1 MGKQRLL
8 SLDDLYSYY
17 EQLGQNIHFSSND
30 DLKNI
35 VIQTPGMVQF
45 QKNNKDIEGLRPVV
59 LYACHTLKNNN
70 QSFISEKAMK
80 AALPS
85 FSNRP
90 ILANI
95 IEVDDKHEFNTHAFH
110 VDEDD
115 NIVYDEIPIGIIP
128 ESCGAKLEY
137 DEDKEKT
144 YCVVN
149 GYVFEEYAPL
159 AVEILEREEECP
171 CSVELSVRELSYD
184 SKEKVLNIDDFFF
197 SGVTILGKTEDGKD
211 VQPGMAGSNIK
222 LADFSAQNNSITYSR
237 AELINDIT
245 QAVIN
250 QLNSDIETDVSEKT
264 KEGGNRVFSK
274 LLEQYGK
281 TAEDIEFDYANMSD
295 EELENAFKTAFDGE
309 EEQTEETPSDQD
321 VADAVIEL
329 INALPVTVATT
340 DEEQIT
346 AARTAYDALTDEQ
359 KALVSAEVLALLTG
373 AEASLGEAK
382 AAAANQTAA
391 TAVSDAIDALTAAN
405 NVTLDDVDAI
415 VAARQAY
422 DSLTAAQKA
431 LVESSVVEKLEAA
444 EEALN
449 VVRANQ
455 DDDAAPRKKKNNE
468 LTYTVEIDGEVK
480 TFSVSLIDKLNA
492 LSNLVNNTYG
502 DVDGTFYDVDA
513 YDEDKYVIMHDYWRN
528 KHYRQSY
535 AVKKDI
541 YSLKG
546 DRVEVFAQYL
556 TSDEIAKLDN
566 IKSDY
571 AIISEKVAKYDAEPS
586 KMEILNSDEYFQVAD
601 TAEFA
606 ELKNVEKHFDMT
618 VDEVRKAADD
628 LLLAYAKNNKLDFT
642 ASGKKPVG
650 MKKLDNQKGKK
661 PGRYGNLFKK

>member
-1 MGKQRLL
+1 
-8 SLDDLYSYY
+8 
-17 EQLGQNIHFSSND
+17 
-30 DLKNI
+30 
-35 VIQTPGMVQF
+35 
-45 QKNNKDIEGLRPVV
+45 
-59 LYACHTLKNNN
+59 
-70 QSFISEKAMK
+70 
-80 AALPS
+80 
-85 FSNRP
+85 
-90 ILANI
+90 
-95 IEVDDKHEFNTHAFH
+95 
-110 VDEDD
+110 
-115 NIVYDEIPIGIIP
+115 
-128 ESCGAKLEY
+128 
-137 DEDKEKT
+137 
-144 YCVVN
+144 
-149 GYVFEEYAPL
+149 
-159 AVEILEREEECP
+159 
-171 CSVELSVRELSYD
+171 
-184 SKEKVLNIDDFFF
+184 
-197 SGVTILGKTEDGKD
+197 
-211 VQPGMAGSNIK
+211 
-222 LADFSAQNNSITYSR
+222 
-237 AELINDIT
+237 
-245 QAVIN
+245 
-250 QLNSDIETDVSEKT
+250 
-264 KEGGNRVFSK
+264 VFSK

-309 EEQTEETPSDQD
+309 EPAEETPSDQD

-391 TAVSDAIDALTAAN
+391 TTVSDAINALTAAN
-405 NVTLDDVDAI
+405 SVTLDDADAI
-415 VAARQAY
+415 IAARQAY

-431 LVESSVVEKLEAA
+431 LVESTVVDKLEAA

-571 AIISEKVAKYDAEPS
+571 AIISEKVAKYDAEPF
-586 KMEILNSDEYFQVAD
+586 KMEILNSDEYSQVAD

>member
-8 SLDDLYSYY
+8 SLDDLYNYY

-35 VIQTPGMVQF
+35 VIQTPGTVSF
-45 QKNNKDIEGLRPVV
+45 QKKDKDIEGLRPVV
-59 LYACHTLKNNN
+59 LQACHTLKNNN
-70 QSFISEKAMK
+70 QSSISEKAMK
-80 AALPS
+80 SALPS

-128 ESCGAKLEY
+128 ESCGAKLKY

-149 GYVFEEYAPL
+149 GYVFEEYAPI
-159 AVEILEREEECP
+159 AVEILEREQECP

-211 VQPGMAGSNIK
+211 VQPGMAGSNIQ
-222 LADFSAQNNSITYSR
+222 LADFSAENNSIAFSTT
-237 AELINDIT
+237 ELINDIT

-250 QLNSDIETDVSEKT
+250 RLNGDIETNVSTKT
-264 KEGGNRVFSK
+264 KEGGNRVFNQ

-295 EELENAFKTAFDGE
+295 EELENAFKIAFDGE
-309 EEQTEETPSDQD
+309 EPAEETPSDQD

-391 TAVSDAIDALTAAN
+391 TTVSDAINAPTAAN
-405 NVTLDDVDAI
+405 SVTLDDADAI
-415 VAARQAY
+415 IAARQAY

-431 LVESSVVEKLEAA
+431 LVESTVVDKLEAA

-449 VVRANQ
+449 VIRTNQ
-455 DDDAAPRKKKNNE
+455 NDDVAPKKKKNNE
-468 LTYTVEIDGEVK
+468 LTYTVEIDGDVK
-480 TFSVSLIDKLNA
+480 TFSVSLVDKLNA
-492 LSNLVNNTYG
+492 LSNLINNTYG
-502 DVDGTFYDVDA
+502 EADDTYYDVDA

-535 AVKKDI
+535 AVKKDV

-546 DRVEVFAQYL
+546 DRVEVFARYL
-556 TSDEIAKLDN
+556 TNDEIAKLEN
-566 IKSDY
+566 MKADY
-571 AIISEKVAKYDAEPS
+571 AVVADKVTKYEAEPM
-586 KMEILNSDEYFQVAD
+586 KMEILNSDEYSQVAD
-601 TAEFA
+601 SVEFT

-618 VDEVRKAADD
+618 VDEVREAADA
-628 LLLAYAKNNKLDFT
+628 LLLAYAKSNKLDFS
-642 ASGKKPVG
+642 ASGKKLVG

>member
-8 SLDDLYSYY
+8 SLDDLYNYY

-35 VIQTPGMVQF
+35 VIQTPGTVSF
-45 QKNNKDIEGLRPVV
+45 QKKDKDIEGLRPVV
-59 LYACHTLKNNN
+59 LQACHTLKNNN
-70 QSFISEKAMK
+70 QSSISEKAMK
-80 AALPS
+80 SALPS

-128 ESCGAKLEY
+128 ESCGAKLKY

-149 GYVFEEYAPL
+149 GYVFEEYAPI
-159 AVEILEREEECP
+159 AVEILEREQECP

-211 VQPGMAGSNIK
+211 VQPGMAGSNIQ
-222 LADFSAQNNSITYSR
+222 LADFSAENNSIAFSTT
-237 AELINDIT
+237 ELINDIT

-250 QLNSDIETDVSEKT
+250 RLNGDIETNVSTKT
-264 KEGGNRVFSK
+264 KEGGNRVFNQ

-295 EELENAFKTAFDGE
+295 EELENAFKIAFDGE
-309 EEQTEETPSDQD
+309 EPAEETPSDQD

-391 TAVSDAIDALTAAN
+391 TTVSDAINALTAAN
-405 NVTLDDVDAI
+405 SVTLDDADAI
-415 VAARQAY
+415 IAARQAY

-431 LVESSVVEKLEAA
+431 LVESTVVDKLEAA

-449 VVRANQ
+449 VIRTNQ
-455 DDDAAPRKKKNNE
+455 NDDVAPKKKKNNE
-468 LTYTVEIDGEVK
+468 LTYTVEIDGDVK
-480 TFSVSLIDKLNA
+480 TFSVSLVDKLNA
-492 LSNLVNNTYG
+492 LSNLINNTYG
-502 DVDGTFYDVDA
+502 EADDTYYDVDA

-535 AVKKDI
+535 AVKKDV

-546 DRVEVFAQYL
+546 DRVEVFARYL
-556 TSDEIAKLDN
+556 TNDEIAKLEN
-566 IKSDY
+566 MKADY
-571 AIISEKVAKYDAEPS
+571 AVVADKVTKYEAEPM
-586 KMEILNSDEYFQVAD
+586 KMEILNSDEYSQVAD
-601 TAEFA
+601 SVEFT

-618 VDEVRKAADD
+618 VDEVREAADA
-628 LLLAYAKNNKLDFT
+628 LLLAYAKSNKLDFS
-642 ASGKKPVG
+642 ASGKKLVG